1 MNKMFVMLPVL
12 YASRK
17 IDGDDETTV
26 LYLRIAYCVAQFLMI
41 IITLFMYFKANS
53 LKNSKDGDEVIYVA
67 PAAQPFADPNEK
79 KKYTQVKYG
88 EHVLSQV
95 TSLIGST
102 LFGTVFTVG
111 LHIYRGAVVG
121 LAMQAVMGPF
131 GLFESPLVKLFF
143 FGKSKVF
150 DEKTKDELA
159 ADDEII
165 DKDGNAIKASTKD
178 TAAAITSKNQEDKQ
192 KTTTTET
199 KKSFED
205 MLLDT
210 WDEGS
215 EADIIPLMKAVNKT
229 NINFRTSENSWTPLM
244 ILSGLGAKNCT
255 EAMKSLKILGADP
268 TLIDGEGWNAMHW
281 AAYHGSVDAVKV
293 LDEAFNAVKGD
304 QLHLVKDKEG
314 KIPLDHAKSEG
325 NDGSRLE
332 LEKIMKDDACVID
345 DEQDEGLRKRK

>member
-1 MNKMFVMLPVL
+1 MLLAVRKLDSESLDTILYVRCAYAFAQVIVVTCVL
-12 YASRK
+12 Y
-17 IDGDDETTV
+17 
-26 LYLRIAYCVAQFLMI
+26 CI
-41 IITLFMYFKANS
+41 IKARALAAGKYGS
-53 LKNSKDGDEVIYVA
+53 TAIYV
-67 PAAQPFADPNEK
+67 PPPAQPFADPNEK
-79 KKYTQVKYG
+79 KKYTEVKYG
-88 EHVLSQV
+88 EHVLSQA

-102 LFGTVFTVG
+102 LFGTVFTLG
-111 LHIYRGAVVG
+111 LHIYRGVVVG

-143 FGKSKVF
+143 FGKPKVF
-150 DEKTKDELA
+150 DEKTKDELT

-165 DKDGNAIKASTKD
+165 DKDGNAIKASSKD

-192 KTTTTET
+192 KTATTEP
-199 KKSFED
+199 KKSFEH

-215 EADIIPLMKAVNKT
+215 EADIMPLMKAVNKT

-255 EAMKSLKILGADP
+255 EAIKSLKILGADP
-268 TLIDGEGWNAMHW
+268 ALIDGEGWNAMHW

-332 LEKIMKDDACVID
+332 LEKIMKNDVCVID